1 MLRALFVLL
10 PSVSSSDPWKRQ
22 SLVFLLHCAFS
33 DLFLIARPFAGLY
46 FPIFSRHRD
55 RRLPAF

>member
-1 MLRALFVLL
+1 MSLFFKTVE
-10 PSVSSSDPWKRQ
+10 SD
-22 SLVFLLHCAFS
+22 SLFVFLLHCSFL
-33 DLFLIARPFAGLY
+33 DLFLVARPFVGLS

>member
-1 MLRALFVLL
+1 
-10 PSVSSSDPWKRQ
+10 
-22 SLVFLLHCAFS
+22 LHCDFS
-33 DLFLIARPFAGLY
+33 DLFLVACPFVGLY